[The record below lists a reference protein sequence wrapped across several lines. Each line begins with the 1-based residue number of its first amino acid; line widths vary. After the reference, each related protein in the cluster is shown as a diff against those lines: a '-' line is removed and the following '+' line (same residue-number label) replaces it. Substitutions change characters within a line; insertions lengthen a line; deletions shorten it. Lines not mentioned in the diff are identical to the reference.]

1 MRERDWGLPDV
12 DYFPGNLYAL
22 IEKWWATNS
31 VEHPQF
37 PIITQLLVDY
47 KAIVL
52 KHVYGLEDVLHDN
65 PQ

>member
-1 MRERDWGLPDV
+1 M
-12 DYFPGNLYAL
+12 DYCPGNLYAL
-22 IEKWWATNS
+22 ILKCWATNA
-31 VEHPQF
+31 VQHPQF
-37 PIITQLLVDY
+37 PIICQLLVDY

>member
-1 MRERDWGLPDV
+1 VRQRDWGLPDV
-12 DYFPGNLYAL
+12 DYCPGNLYAL
-22 IEKWWATNS
+22 IEKCWATNA

-37 PIITQLLVDY
+37 PIICQLLVDD

>member
-1 MRERDWGLPDV
+1 M
-12 DYFPGNLYAL
+12 DYCPGYLYAL
-22 IEKWWATNS
+22 IEKCRAANA

-37 PIITQLLVDY
+37 PIICQLLVDY

-52 KHVYGLEDVLHDN
+52 KHVHGLEDVLHDN

>member
-1 MRERDWGLPDV
+1 V
-12 DYFPGNLYAL
+12 DYCPGNLYAR
-22 IEKWWATNS
+22 IEKCWAAHA

-37 PIITQLLVDY
+37 PIICKLLVGY
-47 KAIVL
+47 KGIVL